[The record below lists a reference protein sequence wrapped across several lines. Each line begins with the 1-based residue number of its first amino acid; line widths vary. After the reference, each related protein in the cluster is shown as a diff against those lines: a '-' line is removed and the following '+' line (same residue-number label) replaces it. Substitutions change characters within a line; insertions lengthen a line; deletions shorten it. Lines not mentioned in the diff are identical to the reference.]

1 MSTSSLLTEAPARE
15 TIWPSISIVSAHP
28 DDEVIGLGGQ
38 LSTLRDAALLHVTD
52 GATRNHPEGASYA
65 STRRAELLAALQ
77 IAGMPEERAAALGF
91 ADQEASFH
99 LTAIAA
105 KLRDLWLDCMPAVVF
120 THSYE
125 GGHPDHDATAFGVHA
140 ACKLLES
147 EGIRQPEV
155 WEFTS
160 YHASP
165 AGMVVSEFLPA
176 DSYTSVIVL
185 RPDACA
191 RKRSMFACFQTQR
204 QMLDNF
210 PIGVEKLRP
219 APAYDFTKAPHE
231 GLLFYENFDWG
242 MTGARWRVLAREA
255 LANLRIGPLI

>member
-1 MSTSSLLTEAPARE
+1 MSTSYLLTEAPMRE
-15 TIWPSISIVSAHP
+15 TTWPSISIVAAHP

-38 LSTLRDAALLHVTD
+38 LSTLRDSALLHITD
-52 GATRNHPEGASYA
+52 GATREHPDASTYA
-65 STRRAELLAALQ
+65 STRRSEFLAALQ
-77 IAGMPEERAAALGF
+77 IAGVPEDRTSVLGY

-105 KLRDLWLDCMPAVVF
+105 KLRSLWLDCLPTVIF
-120 THSYE
+120 THAYE

-140 ACKLLES
+140 ACKLLEI
-147 EGIRQPEV
+147 EGVRPPEI

-160 YHASP
+160 YHA
-165 AGMVVSEFLPA
+165 AGSGMEVSEFLPA
-176 DSYTSVIVL
+176 DSHTSVIVL
-185 RPDACA
+185 QPEACA

-219 APAYDFTKAPHE
+219 APLYDFAAIPHE
-231 GLLFYENFDWG
+231 GRLFYENFDWG
-242 MTGARWRVLAREA
+242 MTGDQWRRLATA
-255 LANLRIGPLI
+255 SLAELRIGPLL

>member
-15 TIWPSISIVSAHP
+15 TTWPSISIVAAHP
-28 DDEVIGLGGQ
+28 DDEIIGLGGQ
-38 LSTLRDAALLHVTD
+38 LSTLRDSAFLHVTN
-52 GATRNHPEGASYA
+52 GATRNHPEGGSYA
-65 STRRAELLAALQ
+65 DARRAELLAALQ
-77 IAGMPEERAAALGF
+77 IAGVPEERAAVLGF
-91 ADQEASFH
+91 ADQEASHH
-99 LTAIAA
+99 LAEIAA
-105 KLRDLWLDCMPAVVF
+105 KLRDYWLESIPAIVF

-140 ACKLLES
+140 ACKLLEL
-147 EGIRQPEV
+147 EGIRPPEI

-160 YHASP
+160 YHAGP

-176 DSYTSVIVL
+176 SSDASIVVL
-185 RPDACA
+185 QPEACA

-219 APAYDFTKAPHE
+219 APAYDFTAAPHE

-242 MTGARWRVLAREA
+242 MTGGRWRTLAGSA
-255 LANLRIGPLI
+255 LADLRVGPLI